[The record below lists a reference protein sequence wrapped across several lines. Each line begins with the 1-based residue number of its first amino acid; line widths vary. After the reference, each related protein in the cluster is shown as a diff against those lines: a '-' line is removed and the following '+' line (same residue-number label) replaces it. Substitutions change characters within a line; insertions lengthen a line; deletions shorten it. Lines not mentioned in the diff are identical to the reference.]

1 MAVKTAVERNFRRAK
16 VKSPKKRPGR
26 IRVAFRVVRPLMVIA
41 LALFAGYLAID
52 LVVSAS
58 SLQIRK
64 ITVNGNSRL
73 SVGEVQALVDGLR
86 GTSILTADLPLY
98 RNRLLESPWVADAA
112 LRRILPS
119 TVEIFISERSP
130 IGLCRLGQDLF
141 LLDRTGML
149 IDEFG
154 PQYASFDL
162 PLIDGVV
169 RRHAGSNSLI
179 DERRT
184 ALAASVIDAVAPH
197 KALAARLSQIDVT
210 DVEDAVVLL
219 DDDDAFLH
227 LGTDRFVER
236 LKTYLEIEPALRER
250 VAEMDYVDL
259 RFGDR
264 VYVRAAGGTTP
275 QEVPA
280 RAQGTSGRRQ
290 DY

>member
-98 RNRLLESPWVADAA
+98 RHRLLESPWVADAA

-154 PQYASFDL
+154 PQYATFDL

-280 RAQGTSGRRQ
+280 RARGTSGRRQ

>member
-16 VKSPKKRPGR
+16 VKPSKKRAGR
-26 IRVAFRVVRPLMVIA
+26 ARVLLRALRPVAVMV
-41 LALFAGYLAID
+41 LALVAGYLALD

-58 SLQIRK
+58 TLQIRK
-64 ITVNGNSRL
+64 ITIKGNSRL
-73 SVGEVQALVDGLR
+73 SVGEVQALVEGLR

-98 RNRLLESPWVADAA
+98 RQQLLESPWVADAA
-112 LRRILPS
+112 MRRILPS
-119 TVEIFISERSP
+119 TVEIFISERAP
-130 IGLCRLGQDLF
+130 IGLCRLGSDLY
-141 LLDRTGML
+141 LLDRTGIL

-154 PQYASFDL
+154 PKYASFDL

-169 RRHAGSNSLI
+169 RRPAGANPVI

-197 KALAARLSQIDVT
+197 KTLAARLSQIDVT
-210 DVEDAVVLL
+210 ALDDAVVLL
-219 DDDDAFLH
+219 DDDAAFLH

-236 LKTYLEIEPALRER
+236 LKTYLEIKPALRER
-250 VAEMDYVDL
+250 VADMDYVDL

-264 VYVRAAGGTTP
+264 VYVRAAGGKTP

-280 RAQGTSGRRQ
+280 RPQGTSGRRK
-290 DY
+290 D

>member
-16 VKSPKKRPGR
+16 VKSPRKRPGR

-98 RNRLLESPWVADAA
+98 RHRLLESPWVADAA

-154 PQYASFDL
+154 PQYATFDL

-280 RAQGTSGRRQ
+280 KAQGTSGRRQ

>member
-16 VKSPKKRPGR
+16 VKSPRKRPGR
-26 IRVAFRVVRPLMVIA
+26 IRTALRVLRPLLVIA
-41 LALFAGYLAID
+41 LALFAGYLALD

-58 SLQIRK
+58 ALQIRK
-64 ITVNGNSRL
+64 VTVSGNLRL
-73 SVGEVQALVDGLR
+73 SAGEVQALVDGLR

-98 RNRLLESPWVADAA
+98 RHRLLESPWVADAA
-112 LRRILPS
+112 MRRILPS

-130 IGLCRLGQDLF
+130 IGLCRLGQELY

-154 PQYASFDL
+154 PKYATFDL

-169 RRHAGSNSLI
+169 RPNADSNPVI
-179 DERRT
+179 DEART

-210 DVEDAVVLL
+210 DPEDAVVLL
-219 DDDDAFLH
+219 DDDAAYLH

-236 LKTYLEIEPALRER
+236 LKTYLEIKPALRER
-250 VAEMDYVDL
+250 VADMDYVDL

-264 VYVRAAGGTTP
+264 VYVRAAGGKTP

-280 RAQGTSGRRQ
+280 SAQGTSGRR
-290 DY
+290 DF